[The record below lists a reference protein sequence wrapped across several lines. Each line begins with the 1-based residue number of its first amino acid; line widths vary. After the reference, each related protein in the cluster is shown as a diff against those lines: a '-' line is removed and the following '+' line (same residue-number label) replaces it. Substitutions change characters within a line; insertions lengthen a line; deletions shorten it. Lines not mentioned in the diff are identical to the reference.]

1 MKASSEKTDTD
12 RNRERRLKK
21 LKKKEKKKEKK
32 RRAKLVEKLNPG
44 LGNKYSKEKAKRELE
59 KQSKMGK
66 GVTMI
71 EASMSNKRFKCCTGN
86 EVQNWSWNFFC
97 LIEIINKF

>member
-1 MKASSEKTDTD
+1 MVGELKAKTEKTDTD
-12 RNRERRLKK
+12 RKRERRLKK
-21 LKKKEKKKEKK
+21 QKKREKQKEKE
-32 RRAKLVEKLNPG
+32 RREKLVEKLNPG

-71 EASMSNKRFKCCTGN
+71 EVSCIQGKMFP
-86 EVQNWSWNFFC
+86 
-97 LIEIINKF
+97 